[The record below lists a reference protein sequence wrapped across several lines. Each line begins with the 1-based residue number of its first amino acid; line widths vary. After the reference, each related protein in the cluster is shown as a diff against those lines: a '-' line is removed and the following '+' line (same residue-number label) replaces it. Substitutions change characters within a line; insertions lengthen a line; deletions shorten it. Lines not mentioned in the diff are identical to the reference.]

1 VSFLIRILLLL
12 VATAAQ
18 AQEPPVV
25 VGAVVSQ
32 TGMLAPLAGEYR
44 KGLEVWLDD
53 VNGAGGLLGRR
64 VELRLLDDGSDAVRA
79 GALYREMIQEG
90 RTDLLIGPF
99 GSAATLMAGAEAER
113 ARRVMINGA
122 GPSRT
127 VHRRGT
133 RYVFQTAVPN
143 TAYGDGVVAIA
154 RAAGLRR
161 LFILTRDDLTSR
173 EMAEAVRDAATRQGL
188 EPAPLGV

>member
-1 VSFLIRILLLL
+1 M
-12 VATAAQ
+12 
-18 AQEPPVV
+18 V

-99 GSAATLMAGAEAER
+99 GSAPAM
-113 ARRVMINGA
+113 
-122 GPSRT
+122 S
-127 VHRRGT
+127 
-133 RYVFQTAVPN
+133 
-143 TAYGDGVVAIA
+143 VAA
-154 RAAGLRR
+154 
-161 LFILTRDDLTSR
+161 
-173 EMAEAVRDAATRQGL
+173 
-188 EPAPLGV
+188 